1 MKLLTRRRKR
11 VAALIGNGSYDAAAV
26 VPALAEGRW
35 AVPDRFN
42 FTRDVVEVLARDPKR
57 RALTYLGKDGVIEP
71 RSFFLIAEGAARW
84 ATVLRENGVEPGDR
98 ILVLAGKTPD
108 WLEVMLAA
116 LKVGAVGVPCPETM
130 SASALGI
137 RISVSQAKLVVAG
150 EASRDEIARIAERPT
165 AVYIEETRAR
175 ASSLP
180 DEAPTHD
187 TGVRDPAFILT
198 TSGAA
203 SGPRGV
209 VHTHGATFAARLA
222 AEHWLDAGPH
232 DAVWCTADA
241 SSGAAIWNALLG
253 PWSRGAEIVL
263 HQEPFDPL
271 ERLQCIRRL
280 DTTVLCQTPG
290 EYRALLSAADIGRHR
305 PPKLRRL
312 VSTGEHLS
320 PDVIA
325 AYEEAWDLTICDGYG
340 QVETGIVVANGA
352 GPGFRAGSIGLPLP
366 GFEVAVVDEQGN
378 EVEAGVIGD
387 LALRGRPPAL
397 FSGYWNEPE
406 ETKAAFR
413 GDWYV
418 TGDVGASDEDG
429 FLWFLGRAGDVILS
443 GGGRFGPVEVEEA
456 LTHHAAVSEA
466 AVVGMRDL
474 QRGGQYVRAFVVL
487 EPGHEPSDRLVAEIR
502 EHSRQSLSG
511 HKVPREIEFVDA
523 LPSTSDGKIKRQR
536 LKLRLQF
543 CRRGGGQQPAERWGP
558 SPDHLA
564 TVGLPSKRGTDTDE
578 NRSGKAA

>member
-150 EASRDEIARIAERPT
+150 EASRDEIARIAEGPT

-241 SSGAAIWNALLG
+241 SSGAAVWNALLG

-280 DTTVLCQTPG
+280 RSC
-290 EYRALLSAADIGRHR
+290 AASSR
-305 PPKLRRL
+305 PE
-312 VSTGEHLS
+312 ST
-320 PDVIA
+320 
-325 AYEEAWDLTICDGYG
+325 
-340 QVETGIVVANGA
+340 
-352 GPGFRAGSIGLPLP
+352 
-366 GFEVAVVDEQGN
+366 
-378 EVEAGVIGD
+378 
-387 LALRGRPPAL
+387 
-397 FSGYWNEPE
+397 
-406 ETKAAFR
+406 
-413 GDWYV
+413 
-418 TGDVGASDEDG
+418 
-429 FLWFLGRAGDVILS
+429 
-443 GGGRFGPVEVEEA
+443 
-456 LTHHAAVSEA
+456 
-466 AVVGMRDL
+466 
-474 QRGGQYVRAFVVL
+474 
-487 EPGHEPSDRLVAEIR
+487 
-502 EHSRQSLSG
+502 
-511 HKVPREIEFVDA
+511 
-523 LPSTSDGKIKRQR
+523 
-536 LKLRLQF
+536 
-543 CRRGGGQQPAERWGP
+543 
-558 SPDHLA
+558 
-564 TVGLPSKRGTDTDE
+564 
-578 NRSGKAA
+578 